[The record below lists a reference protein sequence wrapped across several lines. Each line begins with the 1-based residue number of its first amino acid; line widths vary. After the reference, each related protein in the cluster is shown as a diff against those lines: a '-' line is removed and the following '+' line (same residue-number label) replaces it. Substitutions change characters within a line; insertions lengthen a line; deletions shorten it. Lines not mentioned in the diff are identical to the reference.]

1 MSQLR
6 STFRTVYYTIVR
18 GGMVSNPPQEISK
31 GSFDSLKKSKDPLCS
46 YNDLNAL
53 QGLIGKGFHDDSKTA
68 SKKCGTL
75 C

>member
-1 MSQLR
+1 
-6 STFRTVYYTIVR
+6 
-18 GGMVSNPPQEISK
+18 MVSNPPQKISK

-53 QGLIGKGFHDDSKTA
+53 QGLIGKGFHDDPKTA
-68 SKKCGTL
+68 SKKRGTL